1 MEAVITLLLMLLG
14 VSYSVETHCDGR
26 QDGAQCYG
34 AVGGTVFIR
43 LMDTIPPRFTF
54 QKNKTRILRW
64 KNKALSIE
72 VMKNQLS
79 FDPSN
84 GILRINNLQKSDS
97 DKYSLEI
104 QDSDAVVV
112 ENRTLNLSI
121 QAPFSSVTLVN
132 DCLSQGEMR
141 MSCTTEGGGDS
152 PQYSWT
158 LDGHTLTQD
167 ELLSGN
173 KDTDIIV
180 LRQNVSGLLVC
191 SVSNHVS
198 SISKD
203 MRIPTCVF
211 INCTLSNGTH
221 VSQWVFAATNTLCVE
236 PTTVTDTTAGKR
248 TESVTL
254 SNNITSSNQTVTPS
268 RGDDPWFIKYLP
280 VMAGVLSAL
289 VLLLVLGVSVICVQ
303 KKKKK
308 SAKEEEDEQELTYS
322 DVRVVQRRHIQQRDE
337 GEVEYGQ
344 VRISER
350 PQRAVERS
358 TDDCVYAEVVVKN
371 Q

>member
-1 MEAVITLLLMLLG
+1 MEAVFGLLVMLLRMAHG
-14 VSYSVETHCDGR
+14 VETHCDGR
-26 QDGAQCYG
+26 QDAAQCYG

-43 LMDTIPPRFTF
+43 LMDTIPPRLAFD
-54 QKNKTRILRW
+54 KSKTRILRW
-64 KNKALSIE
+64 KNNGVSIE
-72 VMKNQLS
+72 GMKNQLS

-84 GILRINNLQKSDS
+84 GILIINNLQKSDS
-97 DKYSLEI
+97 DKYSLQI
-104 QDSDAVVV
+104 QDSNGASV
-112 ENRTLNLSI
+112 EHRTLNLSI

-268 RGDDPWFIKYLP
+268 RGDDPWFINHLICGLRAA
-280 VMAGVLSAL
+280 VA
-289 VLLLVLGVSVICVQ
+289 VLLLIGITVYFAW
-303 KKKKK
+303 KKKK
-308 SAKEEEDEQELTYS
+308 SRRAEDPENS
-322 DVRVVQRRHIQQRDE
+322 VCM
-337 GEVEYGQ
+337 VEM
-344 VRISER
+344 RNL
-350 PQRAVERS
+350 A
-358 TDDCVYAEVVVKN
+358 D
-371 Q
+371 

>member
-236 PTTVTDTTAGKR
+236 PTTVTDTTA
-248 TESVTL
+248 E
-254 SNNITSSNQTVTPS
+254 
-268 RGDDPWFIKYLP
+268 YLP

>member
-1 MEAVITLLLMLLG
+1 MEAVFGLLVMLLRMAHG
-14 VSYSVETHCDGR
+14 VETHCDGR

-43 LMDTIPPRFTF
+43 LMDTIPSKFIF
-54 QKNKTRILRW
+54 QTSKTPILRW
-64 KNKALSIE
+64 KNKALSTN
-72 VMKNQLS
+72 VMTNRFFFYL
-79 FDPSN
+79 SN
-84 GILRINNLQKSDS
+84 GTLRINNLHKNDS
-97 DKYSLEI
+97 DKYSLQIQNSRGAEI
-104 QDSDAVVV
+104 
-112 ENRTLNLSI
+112 ENQALHLSI

-141 MSCTTEGGGDS
+141 MSCTTDGGGDS

-167 ELLSGN
+167 ELLFGN

-203 MRIPTCVF
+203 MRIPTCGFIF

-221 VSQWVFAATNTLCVE
+221 VSQWMFAATNTLCGE
-236 PTTVTDTTAGKR
+236 PPTAGKR
-248 TESVTL
+248 TESVTP

>member
-1 MEAVITLLLMLLG
+1 MEAVFGLLVMLLRMAHG
-14 VSYSVETHCDGR
+14 VETHCDGR
-26 QDGAQCYG
+26 QDAAQCYG

-43 LMDTIPPRFTF
+43 LMDTIPPRLAFD
-54 QKNKTRILRW
+54 KSKTRILRW
-64 KNKALSIE
+64 KNNGVSIE
-72 VMKNQLS
+72 GMKNQLS

-84 GILRINNLQKSDS
+84 GILIINNLQKSDS
-97 DKYSLEI
+97 DKYSLQI
-104 QDSDAVVV
+104 QDSNGASV
-112 ENRTLNLSI
+112 EHRTLNLSI

-236 PTTVTDTTAGKR
+236 PTTVTDTTA
-248 TESVTL
+248 E
-254 SNNITSSNQTVTPS
+254 
-268 RGDDPWFIKYLP
+268 YLP

-303 KKKKK
+303 KKKKT

-344 VRISER
+344 VRISE
-350 PQRAVERS
+350 
-358 TDDCVYAEVVVKN
+358 
-371 Q
+371 

>member
-1 MEAVITLLLMLLG
+1 MEAVFTLLLMLLG
-14 VSYSVETHCDGR
+14 VSHGVETHCDGR
-26 QDGAQCYG
+26 RNGTHCYG
-34 AVGGTVFIR
+34 AVGETVFIQ
-43 LMDTIPPRFTF
+43 LMDIIPPRFTL

-64 KNKALSIE
+64 KNKTLSIY
-72 VMKNQLS
+72 VMKNRLS
-79 FDPSN
+79 FDDSK
-84 GILRINNLQKSDS
+84 GTLRINNLQKSDS
-97 DKYSLEI
+97 DKYSLDI
-104 QDSDAVVV
+104 QDSNGAAV

-121 QAPFSSVTLVN
+121 QAPLSSVTLVN
-132 DCLSQGEMR
+132 ECLSQGEMR

-191 SVSNHVS
+191 SVSNHVTN
-198 SISKD
+198 ISKD
-203 MRIPTCVF
+203 MRIATCVF

-236 PTTVTDTTAGKR
+236 PTTVTDTTA
-248 TESVTL
+248 EH
-254 SNNITSSNQTVTPS
+254 
-268 RGDDPWFIKYLP
+268 LP

-289 VLLLVLGVSVICVQ
+289 VLLLVLGVSVICV

-308 SAKEEEDEQELTYS
+308 TSAKEEEDDQELTYT
-322 DVRVVQRRHIQQRDE
+322 DVRVVQRRQVQQSDE
-337 GEVEYGQ
+337 GEVEYDQDFRVTSAG
-344 VRISER
+344 
-350 PQRAVERS
+350 
-358 TDDCVYAEVVVKN
+358 C
-371 Q
+371 